1 MDIVDY
7 PHVVSNAGVYRPV
20 KFPLTRLVTFGDNVL
35 TRTTIFVG
43 VASIEGLNKNNLVW
57 EHQEFEVMSDERAE
71 IVISK
76 RDQ

>member
-43 VASIEGLNKNNLVW
+43 ISSIEGLNKNNLVW

-76 RDQ
+76 KDQ